1 MPHISFSELK
11 NWNKCP
17 WYHKKVYIEKIAG
30 FQGNEYTAFGSA
42 LHDVCEK
49 KLLNESTD
57 PETEFLQSFI
67 EEIKSL
73 KDKDIE
79 INSDLIKSMRTQ
91 GAKIIPEIDPAV
103 KDYFGSFTVVNT
115 EEMIYE
121 PIGSFEAA
129 EYNFK
134 GFVDLIVQ
142 TDDGK
147 YHIIDWKTCSWG
159 WNRDRRQDRMTTY
172 QLTLYKH
179 FFALKHNIDPKNIET
194 HFALLKRTAKR
205 DHVEIFRVTSGPKK
219 TENALTLLHK
229 ALYNIHKKKY
239 IKNRLACRDCEFFQT
254 EHCK

>member
-17 WYHKKVYIEKIAG
+17 WYHKKVHIEKIAG

-121 PIGSFEAA
+121 PIASFEAA

-147 YHIIDWKTCSWG
+147 YHIVDWKT
-159 WNRDRRQDRMTTY
+159 
-172 QLTLYKH
+172 
-179 FFALKHNIDPKNIET
+179 
-194 HFALLKRTAKR
+194 
-205 DHVEIFRVTSGPKK
+205 
-219 TENALTLLHK
+219 
-229 ALYNIHKKKY
+229 
-239 IKNRLACRDCEFFQT
+239 
-254 EHCK
+254 